1 MTKLVPCKHLDYDE
15 SKYGDT
21 CKIETCAPEFPHVR
35 YWARNEVWTAGGSPR
50 NVQFCGKGHGR
61 INAIF
66 DCYEP
71 GCMICYEP
79 EAKGK

>member
-1 MTKLVPCKHLDYDE
+1 VKLAPCKHLDYTAGRYAAD
-15 SKYGDT
+15 
-21 CKIETCAPEFPHVR
+21 IELRTCAPDFPEVR
-35 YWARNEVWTAGGSPR
+35 FWRRGPVWTACGGAQ

-71 GCMICYEP
+71 GTKSCYEP
-79 EAKGK
+79 EPGVSL